1 MIKQIQ
7 YLFPSVVANKIY
19 KFMSYPRVKKLRES
33 EEDVLKIA
41 KNKQVKYKEVSLTRY
56 EWGKENKKTAFLVHG
71 WEGQTGNFAS
81 LIPILLEEGYRV
93 VSIDAPSHGSS
104 SNGKTNMF
112 ELSKILISHFKKEKP
127 EIVISHSFGSVN
139 VARVLRFSPEVF
151 VKSWFLVTTP
161 NNFKSRI
168 NEMAVK
174 FGLNQTVVKKL
185 ISKIE
190 LDVDENINN
199 LNMVTYCSQLK
210 NVEKAVIIHSKT
222 DKVLPIDGAREVN
235 ASFKQSELVEI
246 DNYGHYSILW
256 SEELLSI
263 LNTELSI

>member
-19 KFMSYPRVKKLRES
+19 KFMSYPRVKELRES
-33 EEDVLKIA
+33 EEDVLEIA
-41 KNKQVKYKEVSLTRY
+41 KNEQIKYKEVNLTRY

-81 LIPILLEEGYRV
+81 LIPILLEAGYRV

-104 SNGKTNMF
+104 SNEKTNMF
-112 ELSKILISHFKKEKP
+112 ELSKILTSHFKKEKP

-139 VARVLRFSPEVF
+139 VARVLRFSPEVI

-174 FGLNQTVVKKL
+174 FDLNKTVVKKL

-190 LDVDENINN
+190 LDVNEKIND

-222 DKVLPIDGAREVN
+222 DKVLPIEGAREVSQ
-235 ASFKQSELVEI
+235 SFKQSELVEL

-263 LNTELSI
+263 LKTELSI